1 MKYLSSGSMMKQ
13 RKAFR
18 HTMLMVFLVIAGT
31 AFTQNTNDYTKAG
44 DSDPAAKAI
53 LDKLRSKY
61 DAYQTLEAEFTMV
74 IELADQPKETQKGKI
89 ARKGEQ
95 YRFEMGTQ
103 LVLCDNTALWVIMHN
118 NKMVQIN
125 DVPDPEEA
133 SGSLLTPQS
142 LFTFYDSGEFAYQ
155 LVQESDQ
162 GGKVIQ
168 QIEFKPLDD
177 YADYSKLR
185 LNVNK
190 KLNQIESILAFAK
203 DGSRFTFV
211 IDNLKPNA
219 PFSANYFTFVKS
231 QFPAYD
237 VEDLRE

>member
-1 MKYLSSGSMMKQ
+1 MKYLSLFF
-13 RKAFR
+13 AL
-18 HTMLMVFLVIAGT
+18 MLFGISSYA
-31 AFTQNTNDYTKAG
+31 QTNDYTKAG

-61 DAYQTLEAEFTMV
+61 DAYKALEADFTMV

-89 ARKGEQ
+89 ARKGDQ
-95 YRFEMGTQ
+95 YRFEMGSQ
-103 LVLCDNTALWVIMHN
+103 MALCDNTALWLIQHN

-125 DVPDPEEA
+125 DVPDPEET

-142 LFTFYDSGEFAYQ
+142 LFTFYDTGKFAYQ
-155 LVQESDQ
+155 LVQEVDQ
-162 GGKVIQ
+162 GGKVLQ

-185 LNVNK
+185 LNVDK
-190 KLNQIESILAFAK
+190 KLNQIESVLAFSK

-211 IDNLKPNA
+211 IDNLKPNISF
-219 PFSANYFTFVKS
+219 PSNHFTFVKT
-231 QFPAYD
+231 QFPDYD